1 MRFIGQY
8 IQSLIARFRN
18 DVYLEDIST
27 GTIASGG
34 NLGLDSNN
42 KIVKATVSASNVDLT
57 TDVTGVLPSANL
69 DADTAHLSVAQSFT
83 AAKTFA
89 TDTKL
94 QFREASAYINSPT
107 ADDLE
112 ISATDITLDAAG
124 PVYLDAGA
132 GNAITFQEAGTTIAD
147 ITAHHAGTYLNMYEN
162 EGASTDDFFSIGVEA
177 AGATTIAT
185 VDDSGS
191 NGANLVFN
199 VQGTFSVAST
209 GIDIATNGTI
219 TNATWQGDAIATT
232 YTAAKVTSIVAG
244 EGVDVS
250 GATGDVTISGED
262 ATTSNK
268 GIASFSSD
276 NFDVSSGAV
285 TIKSGGVDLAAEV
298 TGVLPTANQKHLA
311 YFEFKGYGTGD
322 GTNYEM
328 PEVMT
333 DQNAPFEHNTS
344 TGSNGLTAQTIQTV
358 MRSGGVVMPYTG
370 VLKKFQGWATSAGS
384 GTVNIALFKF
394 TPTDDTAG
402 NLTPVQ
408 LVNESIT
415 ASGNAIMNSFSETSS
430 FDAGFT
436 AGDIIYPAVLG
447 INNKAFY
454 FNSTLVVEWS

>member
-1 MRFIGQY
+1 
-8 IQSLIARFRN
+8 
-18 DVYLEDIST
+18 
-27 GTIASGG
+27 
-34 NLGLDSNN
+34 
-42 KIVKATVSASNVDLT
+42 
-57 TDVTGVLPSANL
+57 
-69 DADTAHLSVAQSFT
+69 
-83 AAKTFA
+83 
-89 TDTKL
+89 
-94 QFREASAYINSPT
+94 
-107 ADDLE
+107 
-112 ISATDITLDAAG
+112 TLDAAG

-333 DQNAPFEHNTS
+333 DANAPFEHDTS
-344 TGSNGLTAQTIQTV
+344 TGSDGLTAQTIQTV

-370 VLKKFQGWATSAGS
+370 VLKKFQGWA
-384 GTVNIALFKF
+384 
-394 TPTDDTAG
+394 
-402 NLTPVQ
+402 
-408 LVNESIT
+408 
-415 ASGNAIMNSFSETSS
+415 
-430 FDAGFT
+430 
-436 AGDIIYPAVLG
+436 
-447 INNKAFY
+447 
-454 FNSTLVVEWS
+454 